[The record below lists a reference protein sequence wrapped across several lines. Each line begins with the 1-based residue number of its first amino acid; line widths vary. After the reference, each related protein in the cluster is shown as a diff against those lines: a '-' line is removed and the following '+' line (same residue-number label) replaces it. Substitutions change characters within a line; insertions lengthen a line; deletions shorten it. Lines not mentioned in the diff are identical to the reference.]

1 MSVNIYNTIGVGDEV
16 GVADAKHNL
25 VLGPVKLA
33 DGSTMCVLA
42 FGCLIPFARRNSNK
56 TWVAVTGVKLVQHQP
71 ALELT

>member
-33 DGSTMCVLA
+33 DGDTLCVAA
-42 FGCLIPFARRNSNK
+42 FGCLIPFARRNRNK
-56 TWVAVTGVKLVQHQP
+56 TWVGVDGVKLVQHQP
-71 ALELT
+71 SLGLT